1 MEKFN
6 WKLTLFGICFTWLMS
21 CIVLLP
27 KITFNEYAIISTIFS
42 VAIVAIVNIQWIK
55 ENLKQ

>member
-21 CIVLLP
+21 IVLLP